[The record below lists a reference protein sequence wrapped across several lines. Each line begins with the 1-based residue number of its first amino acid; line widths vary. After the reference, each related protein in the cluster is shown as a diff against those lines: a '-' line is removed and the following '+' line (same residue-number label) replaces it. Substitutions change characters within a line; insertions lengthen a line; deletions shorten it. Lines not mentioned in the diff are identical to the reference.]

1 MSDQLSHDLALLIF
15 KLFDQSGMNQ
25 KMEDRTF
32 KIFVGPRHANAA
44 GTTQHLRA
52 DQTLG
57 ISIAVKFDRASAIS
71 ACREPS
77 ENVCNIMSLATSTSG
92 QVPLTSYLSRLKRL
106 HINYGGVVT
115 GNGLANRDTSLTSTR
130 IIL

>member
-1 MSDQLSHDLALLIF
+1 
-15 KLFDQSGMNQ
+15 MNE
-25 KMEDRTF
+25 KMENRTF
-32 KIFVGPRHANAA
+32 KVFVGPRNANAT
-44 GTTQHLRA
+44 GTTQYLRA

-57 ISIAVKFDRASAIS
+57 ISIAMKFDRAGAIS

-77 ENVCNIMSLATSTSG
+77 ENVRYIMSLATSTSG

-115 GNGLANRDTSLTSTR
+115 GNGLANRDTSLTSAR
-130 IIL
+130 IALRLMLPDRCPIPQHTINRR